1 MQKEPLV
8 RIIKTGEKD
17 NCTLTVDFSE
27 ITELDIKIFFD
38 LMVYLRKSLSSD
50 FAQVDTVLSR
60 MDKSQLELRE
70 GVLRGYIKGIG
81 LIEALN
87 NQYAK
92 QFKDEAQGS

>member
-70 GVLRGYIKGIG
+70 GVLRGYIKGIS